1 METELAP
8 LEGGEMQLPDAT
20 RIADFIKISDLT
32 LEEMDALRQTDDSIR
47 DGLTRCAEA
56 FIQLAA
62 KVRPEVL
69 YEFGE
74 LYGLSRDALDA
85 AIRQGSAGIRQLQAD
100 QRKVRDAAILAK
112 RAEGKTQQQIAE
124 DLDTDKGSVS
134 KVLVCCNDQHTSIDC
149 RVKADD
155 VVVAEVQQRLAA
167 GQKHGAIAEATGLS
181 RQRVGQIA
189 NGKTGNESKRK
200 GINTLDDQAKAEIV
214 QRLSA
219 GESGNAIAKDLGLS
233 NHTIYR
239 IRDEAGSRPP
249 ELPQMPTE
257 GKTIEHSKSFHSP
270 SLARLRTGGTPEN
283 LTMESYRVQ
292 FMQAVA
298 RTVLETTAIESRLL
312 KLQRRIQEDYAQYH
326 GHMIARWAAYE
337 KVWEDELI
345 ESVGV
350 SSFAEV
356 TQTLQARLRLT
367 SRKISECLA
376 TLDKM
381 QTIDYIIEE

>member
-1 METELAP
+1 
-8 LEGGEMQLPDAT
+8 MQLPDAM
-20 RIADFIKISDLT
+20 RIADYIKQRDLT
-32 LEEMDALRQTDDSIR
+32 LEEIEALQKTDDGIR

-56 FIQLAA
+56 FISLAA
-62 KVRPEVL
+62 EVRPEVL
-69 YEFGE
+69 YEFAE
-74 LYGLSRDALDA
+74 LYGLTRTAVDA
-85 AIRQGSAGIRQLQAD
+85 AIRQGTDGIRKLQAD

-112 RAEGKTQQQIAE
+112 RAEGMTQQQIAE
-124 DLDTDKGSVS
+124 EVGASRVTVSEVLALSDGDNANTDLRT
-134 KVLVCCNDQHTSIDC
+134 
-149 RVKADD
+149 KADD
-155 VVVAEVQQRLAA
+155 AVVAEVLQRLQAGEPQKAIAKAVGISQARVSQIKASKTGHESKRKKKGVDIVDEQGKSAILQRLAA
-167 GQKHGAIAEATGLS
+167 G
-181 RQRVGQIA
+181 
-189 NGKTGNESKRK
+189 
-200 GINTLDDQAKAEIV
+200 
-214 QRLSA
+214 
-219 GESGNAIAKDLGLS
+219 ESGSAVAQDLGLS
-233 NHTIYR
+233 NSTIYR

-249 ELPQMPTE
+249 ELPQAPTE
-257 GKTIEHSKSFHSP
+257 GRTIEHSKSFHSP
-270 SLARLRTGGTPEN
+270 SLARLQTAGTPEN

-292 FMQAVA
+292 FMNAVA
-298 RTVLETTAIESRLL
+298 RTISETTAIESRLL

-356 TQTLQARLRLT
+356 TQALQSRLRLT

>member
-1 METELAP
+1 
-8 LEGGEMQLPDAT
+8 MQLPDAMQ
-20 RIADFIKISDLT
+20 IADYIKHRDLT
-32 LEEMDALRQTDDSIR
+32 LEEIEALQKTDDGIR
-47 DGLTRCAEA
+47 EGLTRCAES
-56 FIQLAA
+56 FISLAA
-62 KVRPEVL
+62 KVRREVL
-69 YEFGE
+69 YEFAE
-74 LYGLSRDALDA
+74 LYGLSRTAVDL
-85 AIRQGSAGIRQLQAD
+85 AIRQGSEGIRQLQAD

-112 RAEGKTQQQIAE
+112 RADGLTQQQIADE
-124 DLDTDKGSVS
+124 LDTSRVTVS
-134 KVLVCCNDQHTSIDC
+134 EVLALSEGDNANTDC
-149 RVKADD
+149 RIKADD
-155 VVVAEVQQRLAA
+155 AVVAEVLQRLES
-167 GQKHGAIAEATGLS
+167 GETQKAIANSLGIS
-181 RQRVGQIA
+181 RSRVNQIA
-189 NGKTGNESKRK
+189 NGKTGHESKRK
-200 GINTLDDQAKAEIV
+200 GAAVVDDKAKAEIV

-233 NHTIYR
+233 NNTIYR
-239 IRDEAGSRPP
+239 IRNEAGSRPP
-249 ELPQMPTE
+249 ELPQVPTE

-298 RTVLETTAIESRLL
+298 RTVSETTAIESRLL

>member
-1 METELAP
+1 
-8 LEGGEMQLPDAT
+8 MQLPDASQ
-20 RIADFIKISDLT
+20 IADYITTVRDLT
-32 LEEMDALRQTDDSIR
+32 LNEIEALRETDDSIR

-56 FIQLAA
+56 FIRLAA

-85 AIRQGSAGIRQLQAD
+85 AIRQGTAGLYQLQQD

-124 DLDTDKGSVS
+124 EVGCSEATTRA
-134 KVLVCCNDQHTSIDC
+134 VLVSAAPKNTSTDC
-149 RVKADD
+149 RVKANDS
-155 VVVAEVQQRLAA
+155 VTAEVLHRHAA
-167 GQKHGAIAEATGLS
+167 GETQTAIAKAAGIS
-181 RQRVGQIA
+181 RQRVSQIV

-200 GINTLDDQAKAEIV
+200 GVAIVDEQAKAAILN
-214 QRLSA
+214 RLSA
-219 GESGNAIAKDLGLS
+219 GESGNAIAHDLGLS
-233 NHTIYR
+233 NSTIYR
-239 IRDEAGSRPP
+239 IRDEAGSKPP
-249 ELPQMPTE
+249 ELPQAPTE
-257 GKTIEHSKSFHSP
+257 GRTIEHSKSFHSP
-270 SLARLRTGGTPEN
+270 SLARLRTAGTPEN

-298 RTVLETTAIESRLL
+298 RTISETTAIESRLL